1 MFQNRV
7 EAATRLLPRLA
18 HVEREDVVVLAIPR
32 GGVVIGAVI
41 AKHMHCPLGVVLT
54 KKIGLPADAEYAIGA
69 VSLDAVQID
78 PGHEDVPTAYIERE
92 TTRLRALL
100 QARQAAITKV
110 HATPAIEGRTVI
122 IVDDGIAT
130 GLTMRV
136 AIMAVRAQHPRRIIV
151 AAPVAAPSIPKELRP
166 LADEVVILSTPRD
179 FMGVGQFYRHFD
191 QVEDDEVERL
201 LRMVEQPRT

>member
-1 MFQNRV
+1 M
-7 EAATRLLPRLA
+7 
-18 HVEREDVVVLAIPR
+18 VLAIPR

>member
-1 MFQNRV
+1 MLTMFHDRV

-18 HVEREDVVVLAIPR
+18 HVQDDDITVLAIPR
-32 GGVVIGAVI
+32 GGVVIGSVI
-41 AKHMHCPLGVVLT
+41 AQQKHCPLGVVLT
-54 KKIGLPADAEYAIGA
+54 KKIGHPADAEYAIGA

-78 PGHEDVPTAYIERE
+78 PGHDDVPAAYIEQE
-92 TTRLRALL
+92 TLRLRALL
-100 QARQAAITKV
+100 RARQAAIAKAHV
-110 HATPAIEGRTVI
+110 TPAIAGRTVI

-130 GLTMRV
+130 GLTIRV
-136 AIMAVRAQHPRRIIV
+136 AIMTVRAQHPRRIIV

-166 LADEVVILSTPRD
+166 LADEIVILSTPRD

-201 LRMVEQPRT
+201 LRAG